1 MDKVIV
7 TGLLIIG
14 SVTAAVLVIITIT
27 PTIAGTSQSMMESS
41 REATNR
47 IRTDIEVI
55 AVASD
60 PAGTRIDAWI
70 KNVGIASIPAISKS
84 DVFIVTPGTRFDHM
98 AYAPSGDNTWIE
110 APVGTP
116 WNRGDTLH
124 INITLPATNPLGV
137 GDHVL
142 KVATPNGI
150 YAERTFNR

>member
-14 SVTAAVLVIITIT
+14 SVTAAVLVIITIM

-41 REATNR
+41 REASNR
-47 IRTDIEVI
+47 IKTDIEVI
-55 AVASD
+55 AVATD
-60 PAGTRIDAWI
+60 PAGTRVDAWI
-70 KNVGIASIPAISKS
+70 KNVGVAPIPAISNS
-84 DVFIVTPGTRFDHM
+84 DVFVVTPGARFDYM
-98 AYAPSGDNTWIE
+98 TYAAGGDNTWVE
-110 APVGTP
+110 TPVGTP

-124 INITLPATNPLGV
+124 IAITLPTTNPLGA

-150 YAERTFNR
+150 RAERTFNR

>member
-27 PTIAGTSQSMMESS
+27 PTIAGTSQSMIESS
-41 REATNR
+41 REASNR

-55 AVASD
+55 AVAID
-60 PAGTRIDAWI
+60 PAGTRVDAWI
-70 KNVGIASIPAISKS
+70 KNVGVASIPAISKS
-84 DVFIVTPGTRFDHM
+84 DVFIVTPGTRFDYM
-98 AYAPSGDNTWIE
+98 TYATSGDNTWIE

-124 INITLPATNPLGV
+124 IAITLPTANPLGV

-150 YAERTFNR
+150 HAERTFNR